1 MITIT
6 GGGVFSRQNVH
17 DINANFASIASSGSA
32 GGDTGTVDLW
42 VRPQSG
48 DNSSADGTYARPYA
62 SMSGLSGVL
71 RAGATVGLEGVLLE
85 EYTTPIIN
93 DVTVVGAGNQPRQ
106 ATTSGAPNGGG
117 ATWLSPSSGS
127 THLAIVRGQG
137 WKFQNI
143 YFNNSTASKAC
154 IQILI
159 SGGGDPPTDPS
170 AEHTQILGCYFTG
183 AKYGVLSTGGANF
196 CTLIGNRFFGFS
208 DAGDTAI
215 LSETGAGVHSLYGW
229 KILGNDFAYNAV
241 HIDIA
246 SSGAEIA
253 YNRLTYIDNTI
264 TTTTQIDLTGGA
276 NNSVHDNYFDIPYS
290 TNGIT
295 AMFVLGTN
303 DRWYANAFA
312 TAVTTTNLSWGQP
325 SS

>member
-1 MITIT
+1 MRTIT
-6 GGGVFSRQNVH
+6 GGGSFTRSNIN
-17 DINANFASIASSGSA
+17 DINANFASVSVDSGQGA
-32 GGDTGTVDLW
+32 VDVW
-42 VRPQSG
+42 VRPQDG
-48 DNSSADGTYARPYA
+48 NNATADGSYAKPYA
-62 SMSGLSGVL
+62 TMAGLASVLRPGMVVGLLGVL
-71 RAGATVGLEGVLLE
+71 QE
-85 EYTTPIIN
+85 EYSSPIVN
-93 DVTVVGAGNQPRQ
+93 DVTVVGMATQPRQ
-106 ATTSGAPNGGG
+106 ATTSGVPNGGG
-117 ATWLSPSSGS
+117 ATWLSPSSGT

-137 WKFQNI
+137 WRFQNI

-159 SGGGDPPTDPS
+159 SGGGDPPADPS

-196 CTLIGNRFFGFS
+196 CTLIGNSFFGFADS
-208 DAGDTAI
+208 GDTAVI
-215 LSETGAGVHSLYGW
+215 SETGAGVHSLYGW
-229 KILGNDFAYNAV
+229 QILNNRFMGNAV

-253 YNRLTYIDNTI
+253 YNRLTYIDNTV

-276 NNSVHDNYFDIPYS
+276 NNSVHDNLFDIPYS

-303 DRWYANAFA
+303 DRWYANAFG